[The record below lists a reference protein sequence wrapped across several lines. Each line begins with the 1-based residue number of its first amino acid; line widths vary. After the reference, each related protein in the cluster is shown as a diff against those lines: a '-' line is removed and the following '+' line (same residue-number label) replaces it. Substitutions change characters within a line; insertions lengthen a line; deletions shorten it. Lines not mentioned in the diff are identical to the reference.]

1 MHQYRLGDDPLERSS
16 GCSGG
21 QHVGHEPAVCP
32 CGQEGHRYPGVHSK
46 EHGQQAEGG
55 DPLPLLCPGEATFRL
70 LCPVLGSGE
79 TGNVCSAS
87 VLQALAYLR
96 KVGWAAELRSC
107 KGGSRASR
115 PPALVCADVL
125 AVGRLD
131 CTFPA
136 GREAS

>member
-1 MHQYRLGDDPLERSS
+1 LAMSQQCAFVAKKASGILGYLKKKKKAWLGDRGRRLLPTPLFPS
-16 GCSGG
+16 
-21 QHVGHEPAVCP
+21 EP
-32 CGQEGHRYPGVHSK
+32 
-46 EHGQQAEGG
+46 
-55 DPLPLLCPGEATFRL
+55 TFRL

-79 TGNVCSAS
+79 TGNVCSPS